1 MSSDYSRPRA
11 DPDATVC
18 SYTDYTD
25 GTHDEGAIPATGDG
39 AEGLERAVWA
49 SLYEVE
55 DPEMPVSVV
64 DLGLVYGLELDD
76 GEVTIDMTL
85 TYTGCPARE
94 LILEEVEAAAESVDG
109 VETAAVRLVWSPDW
123 SLDLVTEPGRE
134 ALEAFGLSF
143 QDV

>member
-1 MSSDYSRPRA
+1 MSSDYGRPRA

-25 GTHDEGAIPATGDG
+25 GTHDEEAIPATGDG

-49 SLYEVE
+49 SLYGVE

-76 GEVTIDMTL
+76 GEVTVDMTL

-94 LILEEVEAAAESVDG
+94 LILEEVETAAESVDG
-109 VETAAVRLVWSPDW
+109 VEAAEVRLVWSPDW
-123 SLDLVTEPGRE
+123 SLDLVTEQGRE